1 MDAPENEVNPF
12 LLPSDEEV
20 FYLREKERKIANEKR
35 AKLKKMKIWEKTT
48 QASRLA
54 TTKSIKSHLPQETLN
69 LNKVGTQK
77 STTGNWEDD
86 AMALGKERRG
96 EKESMSEFVA
106 KKREMFLVQM
116 ALDTKREEIR
126 KLVTKAK
133 QKEDTLAQS
142 EKSLEKDTLDFDK
155 FLKKNDLKARDAIK
169 KAEAEAKKKN
179 QKIQDIKKLKQR
191 IQVSQSEISKLKE
204 QLDLCQQYRE
214 FLDSLTPPEH
224 YKEQHRLKRLRQEKR
239 RKKRFKQKQE
249 AWHQRRKALEEEA
262 AEKEEAERARL
273 ARAGKILRRRE
284 SIRDQYLQ
292 QLPPEPT
299 EEDEELTDS
308 GDDLAMFFTEPQQ
321 LLDIFADLE
330 LQNLFLI
337 QNSQETEQALE
348 ELKQNYEETKKQM
361 DDKTSSLKENIQEL
375 KHQIEAENTKAEM
388 LQQRAKASEGKEVQE
403 KLLQE
408 LNEKVRTVY
417 VECGFESDA
426 KPTTLTMLTDLEGKL
441 EFLLAEMET
450 MDKEYVEGAEKAKDK
465 ERRERVRA
473 IRIKEAQEEYE
484 ARLLRSME
492 RAAAPVKKK
501 TGKPVMFRSVLKTK
515 KKKKKHNR
523 EEEAKRAQQLRYF
536 ET

>member
-1 MDAPENEVNPF
+1 M
-12 LLPSDEEV
+12 
-20 FYLREKERKIANEKR
+20 
-35 AKLKKMKIWEKTT
+35 
-48 QASRLA
+48 
-54 TTKSIKSHLPQETLN
+54 
-69 LNKVGTQK
+69 G
-77 STTGNWEDD
+77 
-86 AMALGKERRG
+86 ERRS

-133 QKEDTLAQS
+133 QKEDALFNS
-142 EKSLEKDTLDFDK
+142 EKSLEIDTLNFDK
-155 FLKKNDLKARDAIK
+155 FLKKNDAKARDAIK
-169 KAEAEAKKKN
+169 KAEVEAKKKN
-179 QKIQDIKKLKQR
+179 EKIQEIKRLRQK

-224 YKEQHRLKRLRQEKR
+224 YKEQRRIKLERQEKR
-239 RKKRFKQKQE
+239 RKKRFKQKQDE
-249 AWHQRRKALEEEA
+249 WRQRRKALEEEA
-262 AEKEEAERARL
+262 AAKEEAEKARL

-284 SIRDQYLQ
+284 SIRDQYMQ

-299 EEDEELTDS
+299 EDDEELTDS
-308 GDDLAMFFTEPQQ
+308 GDDLAMYFSEPQQ

-348 ELKQNYEETKKQM
+348 ELKQNCQETKKQM
-361 DDKTSSLKENIQEL
+361 DDKTSSLKTNIKEL
-375 KHQIEAENTKAEM
+375 KAQIEAENAKAAM
-388 LQQRAKASEGKEVQE
+388 LLERAKQSEGKEVQE

-408 LNEKVRTVY
+408 LNAKVRTVY
-417 VECGFESDA
+417 VECGFDADA

-450 MDKEYVEGAEKAKDK
+450 MDIKYVETAEKAKDK

-484 ARLLRSME
+484 ARLIRSME

-515 KKKKKHNR
+515 KKKKKHNK
-523 EEEAKRAQQLRYF
+523 EEEKKRAQQLRYF